1 MISIMADREKAAVEV
16 EGVAD
21 DSMQGMRLDR
31 HGLPLVPQPSDRKDD
46 PLVCHNY
53 YYHSPPPL
61 ALFFITVLTIR
72 GRTGPLASSS
82 LYFSRYHS

>member
-46 PLVCHNY
+46 PLVCHNPLLSFSTSLSSPLY
-53 YYHSPPPL
+53 YGIDHP
-61 ALFFITVLTIR
+61 
-72 GRTGPLASSS
+72 G
-82 LYFSRYHS
+82 